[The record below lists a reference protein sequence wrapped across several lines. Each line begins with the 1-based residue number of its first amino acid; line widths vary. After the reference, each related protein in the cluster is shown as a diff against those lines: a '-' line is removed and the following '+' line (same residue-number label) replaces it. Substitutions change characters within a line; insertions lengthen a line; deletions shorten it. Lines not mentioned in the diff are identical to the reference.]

1 MKLRRLYFTLSP
13 LFQIYRSKS
22 ITGEVRGLKDVVL
35 ENTSSTMDFL
45 GEALTVRSTS
55 NLEQVLNNCNTIYNR
70 VVGNSMEIH

>member
-1 MKLRRLYFTLSP
+1 MELRWLYFSLSP

-45 GEALTVRSTS
+45 GEALTDCEKHMQFGAGFKELQYS
-55 NLEQVLNNCNTIYNR
+55 I
-70 VVGNSMEIH
+70 